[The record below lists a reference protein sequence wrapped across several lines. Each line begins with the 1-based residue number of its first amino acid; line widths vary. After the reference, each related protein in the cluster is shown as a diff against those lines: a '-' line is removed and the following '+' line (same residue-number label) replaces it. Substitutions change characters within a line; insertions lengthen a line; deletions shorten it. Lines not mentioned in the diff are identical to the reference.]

1 MNAGSNSARFLPILG
16 GAIAF
21 STWVTLA
28 TPTPATPQAPN
39 LAAPTTDTAP
49 AMLDFSEAESDFC
62 VALYGC
68 DCHGCLN
75 ALRELRG
82 LPPLHL

>member
-1 MNAGSNSARFLPILG
+1 MNLTPYPGQFLPILG

-21 STWVTLA
+21 STWVSLVTPTVA
-28 TPTPATPQAPN
+28 TPPETA
-39 LAAPTTDTAP
+39 LTTP
-49 AMLDFSEAESDFC
+49 AMLDFSEAESDLC

-75 ALRELRG
+75 AIRALRG
-82 LPPLHL
+82 LPPLPL

>member
-1 MNAGSNSARFLPILG
+1 MNVTPKTVPLLPMLG

-21 STWVTLA
+21 STWMVLA
-28 TPTPATPQAPN
+28 TPTAATPPE
-39 LAAPTTDTAP
+39 PTLTTPSTEPAP
-49 AMLDFSEAESDFC
+49 AMLDFSEAESDLC

-75 ALRELRG
+75 AIRALRG
-82 LPPLHL
+82 LPPLPL

>member
-1 MNAGSNSARFLPILG
+1 MNRTPHLSQFLPILG

-21 STWVTLA
+21 STWVSWV
-28 TPTPATPQAPN
+28 TPTVAIPPESTFTT
-39 LAAPTTDTAP
+39 PTTDTNP
-49 AMLDFSEAESDFC
+49 VMLDFSEAESDLC

-75 ALRELRG
+75 AIRALRG
-82 LPPLHL
+82 LPPLPL

>member
-1 MNAGSNSARFLPILG
+1 MNRTLHPSQFLPILG

-21 STWVTLA
+21 STWVSLVTPTVA
-28 TPTPATPQAPN
+28 TPPERTLTTP
-39 LAAPTTDTAP
+39 TAETNP
-49 AMLDFSEAESDFC
+49 VMLDFSEAESDLC

-75 ALRELRG
+75 AIRELRG
-82 LPPLHL
+82 LPPLPL